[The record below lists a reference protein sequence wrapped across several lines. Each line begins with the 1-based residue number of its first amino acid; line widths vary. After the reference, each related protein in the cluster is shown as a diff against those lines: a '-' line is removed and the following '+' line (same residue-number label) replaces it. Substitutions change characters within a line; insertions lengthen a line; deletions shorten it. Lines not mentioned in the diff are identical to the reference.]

1 MKPFNPEIET
11 RDLKYYIFDWDD
23 NILRMPTFIHVE
35 RLTAEGVWEPVAV
48 STSAFALIRNET
60 ETIRPPGGV
69 DWEKAFYEFRDAP
82 GDDESKFLKDARL
95 AMDAVLNG
103 ENKPAPS
110 FEAFKKALVEGR
122 IFAIVTARGHKAAT
136 LRAGVRLFI
145 KKMMSPAE
153 RDEMMLNLRGYVA
166 CYEGIAVNNALEDDE
181 VMDRYLE
188 MNRYHAVTSPEF
200 INFINSVEMPD
211 SDRSEIRKRFA
222 ITDFIEYLFDMI
234 RRIGMRK
241 NISVGFSDDD
251 PGNVQ
256 AVLCFIRE
264 KLGTQF
270 PSVRFVVYDTSDP
283 DTPNGRKIVVSGPL
297 GLF

>member
-1 MKPFNPEIET
+1 MKAYNPEIES

-23 NILRMPTFIHVE
+23 NILRMPTFIHLE
-35 RLTAEGVWEPVAV
+35 RLTPEGAWEPFPV
-48 STSAFALIRNET
+48 STSAFAVARNDT
-60 ETIRPPGGV
+60 VKFRPPGGN
-69 DWEKAFYEFRDAP
+69 WENAFREFRDFP
-82 GDDESKFLKDARL
+82 GEDESKFLKDARA
-95 AMDAVLNG
+95 AMDAVLSG
-103 ENKPAPS
+103 AAKPAPS
-110 FEAFKKALVEGR
+110 FEAFKRALVEGR
-122 IFAIVTARGHKAAT
+122 IFAIVTARGHKSET

-145 KKMMSPAE
+145 RRMMSPAE

-166 CYEGIAVNNALEDDE
+166 CYEGIAVNNSIDDDE
-181 VMDRYLE
+181 VFERYLD

-200 INFINSVEMPD
+200 ISFINSVEMPD

-222 ITDFIEYLFDMI
+222 ITDFLEYLFAMV
-234 RRIGMRK
+234 RRVGMRK

-256 AVLCFIRE
+256 AVMEFIRE
-264 KLGTQF
+264 NLAAQF

-283 DTPNGRKIVVSGPL
+283 DISAGRKIVVSGPL

>member
-1 MKPFNPEIET
+1 MKPYNPEIET

-23 NILRMPTFIHVE
+23 NILRMPTFIHLE
-35 RLTAEGVWEPVAV
+35 KMTADGSWVPYAV
-48 STSAFALIRNET
+48 STSAFALMRNET
-60 ETIRPPGGV
+60 EKARPPEG
-69 DWEKAFYEFRDAP
+69 DWEKAFREFRDSP
-82 GDDESKFLKDARL
+82 NDDESKFLTHARL
-95 AMDAVLNG
+95 AMDSVMAG
-103 ENKPAPS
+103 PAKTAPR
-110 FEAFKKALVEGR
+110 FEAFQPALVGGR

-136 LRAGVRLFI
+136 LKAGVRLFI
-145 KKMMSPAE
+145 GKMLSPAE

-166 CYEGIAVNNALEDDE
+166 CYEGIAINNSLEDAE
-181 VMDRYLE
+181 VLEKYLD

-200 INFINSVEMPD
+200 INLINSVEMPD

-283 DTPNGRKIVVSGPL
+283 DVENGRKIVVSGPL

>member
-1 MKPFNPEIET
+1 MKSYNPEVAN

-23 NILRMPTFIHVE
+23 NILRMPTFIHLE
-35 RLTAEGVWEPVAV
+35 RMTQNGDWEPYPV
-48 STSAFALIRNET
+48 STSAFAIMRNET
-60 ETIRPPGGV
+60 DKFRPPDGN
-69 DWEKAFYEFRDAP
+69 WEKAFREFRDFP
-82 GDDESKFLKDARL
+82 SDDESKFLKDARA
-95 AMDAVLNG
+95 AMDAVLAG
-103 ENKPAPS
+103 TAKIAPS

-122 IFAIVTARGHKAAT
+122 IFAIVTERGHRAAT
-136 LRAGVRLFI
+136 LKAGVWLFI
-145 KKMMSPAE
+145 KKMLSPTE
-153 RDEMMLNLRGYVA
+153 RDEMMLNLRGYIA

-181 VMDRYLE
+181 VLDRYLD

-200 INFINSVEMPD
+200 IKFINSVEMPD

-222 ITDFIEYLFDMI
+222 ITDFLEYLFDMV
-234 RRIGMRK
+234 RRIGMKK

-256 AVLCFIRE
+256 AVMEFIRE
-264 KLGTQF
+264 KLAAQF

-283 DTPNGRKIVVSGPL
+283 EIANGRKIVVSGPL